1 MDLCLNLLKSE
12 PEKNLVLSSVNV
24 EHAFAILATAAAN
37 KTRDDILK
45 MTSQADIATTA
56 GRVRSLEALS
66 SVQLDSKMFTCFQPK
81 SEFWKTHFTTASH
94 GLVDFTDPKTAD
106 EINSWIE
113 KSTKN
118 MISKLVDASD
128 LDALTRMI
136 LVSAIFFKGS
146 WETPFRRTFEGAFD
160 GGKHQVQYMQHNF
173 KNISYNES
181 ADFQA
186 ISLPYCKDGLKMT
199 VLLPKADLVSFEASL
214 TALKLKQIFADMR
227 NTREV
232 KFQMPKFTIESEL
245 DLKEVFEKLGFGHVF
260 TAASDDYSNL
270 TNESVFLSMARHKAK
285 IEVNEEGTV
294 AAAATVAKI
303 MLKMCVIPIEFVCD
317 RPFLYFIRK
326 EDEVLFA
333 GRFVKP

>member
-37 KTRDDILK
+37 KTRFDSLYFSFTITFSRDDILK

-56 GRVRSLEALS
+56 GRVKALETLS

-118 MISKLVDASD
+118 MISKLIDASD

-160 GGKHQVQYMQHNF
+160 GGKHQVQYMQH
-173 KNISYNES
+173 K
-181 ADFQA
+181 
-186 ISLPYCKDGLKMT
+186 
-199 VLLPKADLVSFEASL
+199 
-214 TALKLKQIFADMR
+214 
-227 NTREV
+227 
-232 KFQMPKFTIESEL
+232 
-245 DLKEVFEKLGFGHVF
+245 
-260 TAASDDYSNL
+260 
-270 TNESVFLSMARHKAK
+270 
-285 IEVNEEGTV
+285 
-294 AAAATVAKI
+294 
-303 MLKMCVIPIEFVCD
+303 
-317 RPFLYFIRK
+317 
-326 EDEVLFA
+326 
-333 GRFVKP
+333 

>member
-1 MDLCLNLLKSE
+1 
-12 PEKNLVLSSVNV
+12 
-24 EHAFAILATAAAN
+24 
-37 KTRDDILK
+37 
-45 MTSQADIATTA
+45 
-56 GRVRSLEALS
+56 
-66 SVQLDSKMFTCFQPK
+66 MFTCFKPK

-94 GLVDFTDPKTAD
+94 GYVDFTNPKTAD

-113 KSTKN
+113 KATKN

-146 WETPFRRTFEGAFD
+146 WEEPFRRTFEGPFD
-160 GGKHQVQYMQHNF
+160 GGKHQVQFMQHKF

-181 ADFQA
+181 GEYQA
-186 ISLPYCKDGLKMT
+186 ISLPYANEGLKMT
-199 VLLPKADLVSFEASL
+199 VLQPKIDLITFEGSL
-214 TALKLKQIFADMR
+214 TASKVQEIFAGMR
-227 NTREV
+227 NAREV
-232 KFQMPKFTIESEL
+232 NFMMPKFTIESEL
-245 DLKEVFEKLGFGHVF
+245 DLKSVFEKLGFGHVF
-260 TAASDDYSNL
+260 SAASDDYSNL
-270 TNESVFLSMARHKAK
+270 TDESVFLSMARHKAK

-303 MLKMCVIPIEFVCD
+303 MLKMCVIPIEFFCD